1 MLRHAACARAWGAW
15 MTGEACWGM
24 LQAPA
29 CCGMLQAP
37 GRGARGALM
46 AGLVL
51 QKKRRETTNRLL
63 LRLFVFEVPC
73 WLDLTCLMR
82 FIVF

>member
-1 MLRHAACARAWGAW
+1 MARGGMLGHAPRARMLRHAASAHAWGARV
-15 MTGEACWGM
+15 TGDACWGM

-29 CCGMLQAP
+29 
-37 GRGARGALM
+37 RGARGALM
-46 AGLVL
+46 TGLL
-51 QKKRRETTNRLL
+51 PHKKETKNRLL

-73 WLDLTCLMR
+73 LMC